1 MKNVELGLFVF
12 YIYFFIVNLSWLN
25 VVFSSP
31 KHIKLNHQ
39 RFKFSDLKISGRQ
52 VTKIIYSVITEE

>member
-1 MKNVELGLFVF
+1 MSWISL
-12 YIYFFIVNLSWLN
+12 YFTFISSVVNLPWLG

-31 KHIKLNHQ
+31 KHIKLNHE